1 MEAQPTAPAR
11 QNAFDADQLKL
22 AWKGYMAEMEAAGRH
37 QELVILKEPF
47 ELEGTDI
54 TLNIANEALVPSF
67 EKVKADL
74 LSALRNG
81 LGNDSISLNAKV
93 VEVDQSKMLYTDHEK
108 FEHLKRKYP
117 ALKEL
122 QKKLGL
128 DPDF

>member
-1 MEAQPTAPAR
+1 MPAR

-37 QELVILKEPF
+37 QELVILKGSF

-74 LSALRNG
+74 LAALRNG
-81 LGNDSISLNAKV
+81 LGNDGISLNAKV
-93 VEVDQSKMLYTDHEK
+93 IEAEPSKMLYTDHEK
-108 FEHLKRKYP
+108 FEHLKQKYP

-122 QKKLGL
+122 QEKLGL
-128 DPDF
+128 DPEF